1 MSTPAEMAV
10 LGMGAMG
17 RAVLGS
23 LRTRLPEAHV
33 TVYERPERVSLLQE
47 ELAGLRS
54 G

>member
-1 MSTPAEMAV
+1 
-10 LGMGAMG
+10 MG

-33 TVYERPERVSLLQE
+33 TFYERPERVSLLQE